1 MKDIVPKHMLFVSLN
16 AIMIKYA
23 KVTVLETMLIAVK
36 VSSSLIHNFLW
47 LKYCDQNS
55 KSLECP
61 CNANCEDCDNCEN
74 PICNCRDWK
83 EQDDWKSC
91 TDSK

>member
-1 MKDIVPKHMLFVSLN
+1 MKDIVPKHMLFVSLT
-16 AIMIKYA
+16 ATVIKYA
-23 KVTVLETMLIAVK
+23 KATVPETMLNAVK
-36 VSSSLIHNFLW
+36 VSSSLTIVNAISLI
-47 LKYCDQNS
+47 LNNI